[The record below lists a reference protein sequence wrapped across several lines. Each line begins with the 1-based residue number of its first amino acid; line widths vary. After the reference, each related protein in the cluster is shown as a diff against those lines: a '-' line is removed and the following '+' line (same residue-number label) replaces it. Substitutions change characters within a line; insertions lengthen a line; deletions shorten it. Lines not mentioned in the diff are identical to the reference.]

1 MKHIMPLLRFSF
13 DKIINGTKR
22 IDLRLFDEEHQKI
35 KLNDIIEYV
44 REDSGE
50 RLLCLVRGIV
60 VFERFDDM
68 IEILPTKIFGY
79 DSKEEIKIRASRF
92 FSFEE
97 QMRNHVMGIIIM
109 PLQVENVESGH
120 GDEYLM
126 NEYNRDEGTE
136 LKKSRVKDFSK
147 VRQMEPEEEHW
158 KPISQHIE
166 HCEDEGIDEKTK
178 AAEIMRLRE
187 SGDRGYDR

>member
-1 MKHIMPLLRFSF
+1 MKHIMPLQRFSF
-13 DKIINGTKR
+13 DKIINGSKR
-22 IDLRLFDEEHQKI
+22 IDLRLCDEEHRKI
-35 KLNDIIEYV
+35 MLNDIIEYV
-44 REDSGE
+44 REDTGE
-50 RLLCLVRGIV
+50 RLVCLVRGIV
-60 VFERFDDM
+60 FFERFDDM
-68 IEILPTKIFGY
+68 IELLPTKIFGY
-79 DSKEEIKIRASRF
+79 DSKEEVKIRMSRF
-92 FSFEE
+92 FNFEE

-109 PLQVENVESGH
+109 PLQVENVERGL

-147 VRQMEPEEEHW
+147 VRQMEAEEEHW

-166 HCEDEGIDEKTK
+166 HCEDEGIDEETK